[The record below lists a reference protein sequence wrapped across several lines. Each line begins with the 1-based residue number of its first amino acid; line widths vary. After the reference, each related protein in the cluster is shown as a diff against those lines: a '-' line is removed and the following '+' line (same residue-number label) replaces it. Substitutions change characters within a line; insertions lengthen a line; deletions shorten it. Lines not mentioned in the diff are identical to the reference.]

1 MNQEAATPVSVTV
14 LDKEFRIAC
23 PPQERDAL
31 IRAARHLDGKMRE
44 IRHTGKVIGND
55 RVAVMAA
62 INLTHELLQLRDEY
76 DRLLAQ
82 NQMPL
87 ARHEPAH
94 AGSPEAGAYSVEHEA
109 EALRQK
115 MQSLLADSPRKPQD
129 DCNQSQTY

>member
-55 RVAVMAA
+55 RAVSYTH
-62 INLTHELLQLRDEY
+62 LTLPTKRI
-76 DRLLAQ
+76 
-82 NQMPL
+82 
-87 ARHEPAH
+87 
-94 AGSPEAGAYSVEHEA
+94 V
-109 EALRQK
+109 
-115 MQSLLADSPRKPQD
+115 
-129 DCNQSQTY
+129 

>member
-1 MNQEAATPVSVTV
+1 MNLDTVTPVSVTV

-62 INLTHELLQLRDEY
+62 INLTHELLQLRDEHE
-76 DRLLAQ
+76 RLLARSRNAAASQ
-82 NQMPL
+82 QPSLNN
-87 ARHEPAH
+87 EPDA
-94 AGSPEAGAYSVEHEA
+94 APPMPEACSVQHEA
-109 EALRQK
+109 DALHQR
-115 MQSLLADSPRKPQD
+115 MQDLLK
-129 DCNQSQTY
+129 DCNQTQTY

>member
-31 IRAARHLDGKMRE
+31 IRAARHLDSKMRE

-62 INLTHELLQLRDEY
+62 INLTHELLQLRDEHN
-76 DRLLAQ
+76 RLLAKPPIHQ
-82 NQMPL
+82 ETKLPDGQQVITHSVQYDAENLHQQMQD
-87 ARHEPAH
+87 
-94 AGSPEAGAYSVEHEA
+94 
-109 EALRQK
+109 ALK
-115 MQSLLADSPRKPQD
+115 A
-129 DCNQSQTY
+129 

>member
-1 MNQEAATPVSVTV
+1 MNQEAVTPVSVTV

-62 INLTHELLQLRDEY
+62 INLTHELLELRDEHE
-76 DRLLAQ
+76 RLLAQ
-82 NQMPL
+82 MH
-87 ARHEPAH
+87 ARPA
-94 AGSPEAGAYSVEHEA
+94 PQ
-109 EALRQK
+109 EALLAHGEPVMTQSVQYEADALHQQ
-115 MQSLLADSPRKPQD
+115 MQNLLN
-129 DCNQSQTY
+129 DCNPTRTY

>member
-62 INLTHELLQLRDEY
+62 INLTHELLQLRD
-76 DRLLAQ
+76 DHNRLLAQ
-82 NQMPL
+82 TSSHPAPQETTL
-87 ARHEPAH
+87 ADGENVITH
-94 AGSPEAGAYSVEHEA
+94 SVQHEA
-109 EALRQK
+109 EALHQK
-115 MQSLLADSPRKPQD
+115 MRSLLN
-129 DCNQSQTY
+129 DCNPS

>member
-23 PPQERDAL
+23 PPQERDSL

-62 INLTHELLQLRDEY
+62 INLTHELLQLRDAY
-76 DRLLAQ
+76 DRLSAQ
-82 NQMPL
+82 ASTLGHSQQSALDDLTPDTP
-87 ARHEPAH
+87 HIIP
-94 AGSPEAGAYSVEHEA
+94 SSIQHEA
-109 EALRQK
+109 DSLHQRMQDALK
-115 MQSLLADSPRKPQD
+115 E
-129 DCNQSQTY
+129 

>member
-31 IRAARHLDGKMRE
+31 IRAARHLDSKMRE

-62 INLTHELLQLRDEY
+62 INLTHELLQLRDALE
-76 DRLLAQ
+76 RLEAQ
-82 NQMPL
+82 MH
-87 ARHEPAH
+87 ARPAH
-94 AGSPEAGAYSVEHEA
+94 QENAHAYEQAAAPYSVQSEA
-109 EALRQK
+109 DALHQR
-115 MQSLLADSPRKPQD
+115 MQSLLD
-129 DCNQSQTY
+129 DCNPS

>member
-31 IRAARHLDGKMRE
+31 VRAARHLDSKMRE

-62 INLTHELLQLRDEY
+62 INLTHELLELRDER
-76 DRLLAQ
+76 DRLVAQMHSRPAAQETLLA
-82 NQMPL
+82 
-87 ARHEPAH
+87 HGE
-94 AGSPEAGAYSVEHEA
+94 SVVTQSVQHEA
-109 EALRQK
+109 DALHQQ
-115 MQSLLADSPRKPQD
+115 MQNLFKDCKP
-129 DCNQSQTY
+129 NQTY

>member
-62 INLTHELLQLRDEY
+62 INLAHELLKLRDEHE
-76 DRLLAQ
+76 
-82 NQMPL
+82 
-87 ARHEPAH
+87 RHLFQQSNRAVIQDTAFEPSEMLVTH
-94 AGSPEAGAYSVEHEA
+94 SVQHEA
-109 EALRQK
+109 ENLHQRMQDALGTC
-115 MQSLLADSPRKPQD
+115 SGS
-129 DCNQSQTY
+129 

>member
-44 IRHTGKVIGND
+44 IRHSGKVIGND

-62 INLTHELLQLRDEY
+62 INLTHELLQLQDAY
-76 DRLLAQ
+76 NRLSAQ
-82 NQMPL
+82 AARPL
-87 ARHEPAH
+87 VAHETTLPDGEH
-94 AGSPEAGAYSVEHEA
+94 VITHSVQHEA
-109 EALRQK
+109 ETLHQQMQNALK
-115 MQSLLADSPRKPQD
+115 
-129 DCNQSQTY
+129 N

>member
-1 MNQEAATPVSVTV
+1 MSLDTPAPVSVTV

-23 PPQERDAL
+23 PPQEKDAL

-82 NQMPL
+82 TRMQPVVVHNPTG
-87 ARHEPAH
+87 HDVSVTAH
-94 AGSPEAGAYSVEHEA
+94 SVQQDA
-109 EALRQK
+109 EALRERIHG
-115 MQSLLADSPRKPQD
+115 LFERNAHE
-129 DCNQSQTY
+129 